1 MSETLDQLLARTTA
15 SQRSAAA
22 PGTSAWVAANAGS
35 GKTKVLTDRVMRLLL
50 AGHQPSKLLCITFT
64 KAAAAEMAD
73 RLFKRLGSWALM
85 DDAKLQEELQK
96 LDDAPRTAQ
105 ELSEARKL
113 FARALETPGGLKI
126 QTIHSFCESV
136 LKRFPLETG
145 ISPGF
150 SVMEEADATALIDT
164 IIDTLAERLWR
175 DGGEERD
182 DFLLLTDRLQEED
195 IRRHISFLA
204 NRGRE
209 ISEAI
214 RVAGG
219 LDVFFGQLAEYLG
232 VDPEQGREVILTGLM
247 TACEAWHGFIDASV
261 DALDEG
267 GKDDRTSS
275 ASLRAM
281 RHCTDAETHFEAAK
295 AFAFT
300 KAGDLRKR
308 LTNKAG
314 QKAVPGVDK
323 TLQDIAEAIQQAS
336 ETLKGVEIF
345 QSTRALYRLAL
356 FVYDAYEAD
365 KARRGMLDFDDLIA
379 RTAALFHDRAAT
391 WVLYKLDQGIDHLL
405 VDEAQDTSGS
415 QWSVIEGPLLE
426 FFAGDGAREDERTV
440 FVVGDE
446 KQSIYSFQGADVGLF
461 QSQQLRLNEIITTAE
476 RPFSVQELTVS
487 FRSTAPVLGFVD
499 ELFTDALAASGVSEL
514 APMRHQAARI
524 GHAGHVEL
532 WPLVQK
538 SDRPEIKPWDVP
550 VDTPGQDDPP
560 QVLARHIARTIK
572 DWLEKD
578 EMLAARG
585 RPVRP
590 SDVMILCQSR
600 GRVFQEIVRALV
612 NEGVPTAGSDRV
624 KLMDHIAA
632 QDMRSATRFAL
643 QQTDD
648 LSLAEVLKSPLFGF
662 SEVDLFTVAHG
673 RGRRSLWHV
682 LQDKDDEKS
691 RAAVER
697 LKEAIHTGRNR
708 GPYAFYTQLLETGSP
723 SGWKRFYAR
732 LGTGARD
739 VLQELL
745 SEALN
750 FENGNP
756 RSLQGFLAHLE
767 ALDTDLK
774 KEIGGD
780 EDLVRIMTVHG
791 AKGLEAPIV
800 FLADMGYANYAKI
813 SGPVPAGSLT
823 GTAATTGYAPQPGCY
838 YLLPSKEG
846 DNDAS
851 AAARDHA
858 IALRAEEYRRLLY
871 VAATRAEDRLYLCGT
886 LGGNIGLDKFLAKPG
901 NECSWYAL
909 ADAAFRRMTDNG
921 TVAEGEE
928 KPWGG
933 RTLIFSSDQ
942 QEQPKDEDQHTA
954 KPAVASPDWL
964 SRPARKEQPPRMI
977 SPSTLGGSLERD
989 SDAPAEEPAAY
1000 TPLAA
1005 PDTSGLTPF
1014 TRGNALHLLLER
1026 LPDVPPPDR
1035 EAAASRLLIR
1045 NYPDLSAHFEG
1056 WAAEAMG
1063 VLTDPAFAPVFAT
1076 GSRAEVPVMGSIEGV
1091 IISGQIDRLAI
1102 AGDRVLIVD
1111 YKTNRPPPE
1120 RVEDAPQAYVT
1131 QLAAYRHLMQE
1142 IYKDHQVDCALLWTW
1157 VPRLMPIPAE
1167 MLDHALL
1174 HSLKL
1179 PDTAEKA

>member
-1 MSETLDQLLARTTA
+1 MSETLEQLLARTTA

-22 PGTSAWVAANAGS
+22 PGGSAWVAANAGS

-73 RLFKRLGSWALM
+73 RLFRRLGSWALM
-85 DDAKLQEELQK
+85 DDANLREELRK

-105 ELSEARKL
+105 DLSDARKL
-113 FARALETPGGLKI
+113 FARALEAPGGLKI

-136 LKRFPLETG
+136 LKRFPLESG

-150 SVMEEADATALIDT
+150 SVMEEADATGRIDA
-164 IIDTLAERLWR
+164 IIDSLAERLWR

-195 IRRHISFLA
+195 IRRHIAFLA

-209 ISEAI
+209 IGVA
-214 RVAGG
+214 VHAAGG
-219 LDVFFGQLAEYLG
+219 LDAFFSQLADYLE
-232 VDPEQGREVILTGLM
+232 VDPALDRATILAELM
-247 TACEAWHGFIDASV
+247 TACEAWHDFIDASV

-267 GKDDRTSS
+267 GKDDKTSA

-281 RHCTDAETHFEAAK
+281 RHCTDAETHFEAATG
-295 AFAFT
+295 FAFT
-300 KAGDLRKR
+300 KAGDPRKR

-314 QKAVPGVDK
+314 QKAVPGADE
-323 TLQDIAEAIQQAS
+323 TLQEIAETVQQARDM
-336 ETLKGVEIF
+336 LNGVDIF

-415 QWSVIEGPLLE
+415 QWNVIEGPLLE
-426 FFAGDGAREDERTV
+426 FFAGKGAREDQRTV

-461 QSQQLRLNEIITTAE
+461 QAQQSRLNEIITTAE
-476 RPFSVQELTVS
+476 RPFSIEELTVS

-499 ELFTDALAASGVSEL
+499 EMFTDALAATGVSEVN
-514 APMRHQAARI
+514 PMRHQAARI

-538 SDRPEIKPWDVP
+538 SDRPEIKPWHVP
-550 VDTPGQDDPP
+550 VDTPGQDDPA

-572 DWLEKD
+572 DWLDKG

-612 NEGVPTAGSDRV
+612 SEGVPTAGSDRV

-662 SEVDLFTVAHG
+662 SDDDLFAIAHG

-682 LQDKDDEKS
+682 LVESGDEKC
-691 RAAVER
+691 RTAVER
-697 LKEAIHTGRNR
+697 LKQAIHTGRNR

-745 SEALN
+745 SEALT
-750 FENGNP
+750 FESGNP
-756 RSLQGFLAHLE
+756 RSLQGFLDHIE
-767 ALDTDLK
+767 GLDSDLK

-780 EDLVRIMTVHG
+780 EDVVRIMTVHG

-800 FLADMGYANYAKI
+800 FLADMGYANYARLK
-813 SGPVPAGSLT
+813 SPVPAGPQTDSRT
-823 GTAATTGYAPQPGCY
+823 GGGYAPQPGY
-838 YLLPSKEG
+838 YFLLPSKDG
-846 DNDAS
+846 DNGAS
-851 AAARDHA
+851 AAAREHA
-858 IALRAEEYRRLLY
+858 IALKAEEYRRLLY

-886 LGGNIGLDKFLAKPG
+886 LPGTTRLDTFLAKPG

-909 ADAAFRRMTDNG
+909 ADAAFRRIKNRG
-921 TVAEGEE
+921 LVAEGDEM
-928 KPWGG
+928 PWGG
-933 RTLIFSSDQ
+933 NARVYSSGQ
-942 QEQPKDEDQHTA
+942 EEQPRDEDPHTA
-954 KPAVASPDWL
+954 RPAVPVPDWL
-964 SRPARKEQPPRMI
+964 RRPAVKEVPPRMI

-989 SDAPAEEPAAY
+989 TDSPAAEPAAY
-1000 TPLAA
+1000 APLAA
-1005 PDTSGLTPF
+1005 PDGSGLTPF

-1026 LPDVPPPDR
+1026 LPDVAAADR

-1045 NYPDLSAHFEG
+1045 HYPDLSAHFEG
-1056 WAAEAMG
+1056 WTREALG
-1063 VLTDPAFAPVFAT
+1063 VLTDPAFAPVFAL
-1076 GSRAEVPVMGSIEGV
+1076 GSRAEVPVMGSIEGA

-1102 AGDRVLIVD
+1102 SGGRVLIVD

-1120 RVEDAPQAYVT
+1120 RVDDAPRAYVA
-1131 QLAAYRHLMQE
+1131 QMAAYRHLMQE

-1157 VPRLMPIPAE
+1157 VPRLMPLPAE
-1167 MLDHALL
+1167 MMDHALL
-1174 HSLKL
+1174 QRLNQR
-1179 PDTAEKA
+1179 DTAEKA